1 MGEVLGLLRQG
12 LENAKRTREIKE
24 IYGELVA
31 IDAAFAGLK
40 AGELCLIL
48 INQVEESLRYI
59 TNRVTAG

>member
-1 MGEVLGLLRQG
+1 V
-12 LENAKRTREIKE
+12 KE

-31 IDAAFAGLK
+31 IDAAFSGLK

-59 TNRVTAG
+59 NNRVIAG

>member
-1 MGEVLGLLRQG
+1 VLDLLRQG
-12 LENAKRTREIKE
+12 LENAKRTREVKE

-59 TNRVTAG
+59 TNRVMAG